1 MCCHRVKELFVVY
14 VGFEAGIPRNSQSG
28 NSGNE
33 PFVDTGIPDS
43 RIGIPGMSVLARTW
57 TDQTSFMQNEKKNH
71 VLSIRPT

>member
-1 MCCHRVKELFVVY
+1 MDCTYALPHWGSVGLQL
-14 VGFEAGIPRNSQSG
+14 GFEAGIPLPGIPRNSRSE

-57 TDQTSFMQNEKKNH
+57 NGPN
-71 VLSIRPT
+71 